1 MAVQFPHSDYQS
13 KVVSCQVF
21 AANTPALKNSVEVD
35 SDSVVVG
42 AFSTARVIISA
53 SGADVQV
60 TLQTSFD
67 GGTTWS
73 TLDGPYTRGATG
85 AQDIV
90 SLCDTL
96 LRLKAVNN
104 SATTDEAVTA
114 AIVVKL

>member
-13 KVVSCQVF
+13 KVIACQVF
-21 AANTPALKNSVEVD
+21 NATPVLKNSVEAD
-35 SDSVVVG
+35 SDSVAVG

-73 TLDGPYTRGATG
+73 QLDTPYTRGTTG
-85 AQDIV
+85 AQNPV
-90 SLCDTL
+90 SLTDVL
-96 LRLKAVNN
+96 VRLKAVNT
-104 SATTDEAVTA
+104 SASTDEAVTA